1 MQQPPIFR
9 LGIVMAGA
17 VSAGAYTAGVMDY
30 LFETLEL
37 WEQKKR
43 INRQILADCGDD
55 WEKARQNPDF
65 DPSVPMHQ
73 VVLEAIAGASAG
85 GMTAGI
91 TALSMFEGFHFYDEN
106 SDNKQ
111 NRLYHSWVNLND
123 EAGKPTFEQML
134 ETTDIDEDG
143 TVSSILNSKPID
155 IIADRL
161 DSIQVNRQLAD
172 LGYVSPNLNL
182 ILTLCSLRGIPID
195 INFNTRTVEAPSKE
209 EVTARKVVVPKQ
221 EIPKTAPAHRM
232 FLHKGVGQF
241 AFVNGQPKPD
251 EDYVLQIDPTVKEHR
266 KMLIEVAKA
275 TGAFPVGL
283 KHRVLE
289 MPDGKYVQAQVRRL
303 FGMERQDR
311 FNVAVDADKPFRF
324 VAVDGG
330 AINNEP
336 IGEVDNILEDLFDQ
350 DCKNGIANEYHKNFG
365 IIMIDPFPDFDTTE
379 EVEEKESLTTIPF
392 KLFGALRSQA
402 MLKEGDIR
410 RGFRGVDYTRGLVF
424 PSKKNAKT
432 GEPKKFAIACAS
444 LDGFGGFL
452 SREFRHHD
460 FLLGRR
466 NCQSFI
472 RKFFTVPE
480 TSPVL
485 GQWTEEMK
493 ERCGIQYEGDDRLY
507 FPIIPDLRGWGIEN
521 DPTALQPP
529 PDVSITAAEVCQF
542 FPHLRNRTERIIRQ
556 YFNPPAMVYG
566 KKKADSVAEKPEKAV
581 KSQAINRMINRHTGG
596 LFSDVKDWGSMLLV
610 FLLLLPLVPILIF
623 LIVIPVLYWLLTKL
637 VAAYV
642 ARQQVLKTILMDLKE
657 KDLLKG

>member
-1 MQQPPIFR
+1 MLQPPIFR

-30 LFETLEL
+30 LFETLEI

-43 INRQILADCGDD
+43 INRRILLACGDD
-55 WEKARQNPDF
+55 WEQAKQDPNF

-73 VVLEAIAGASAG
+73 VVLEALAGASAG

-91 TALSMFEGFHFYDEN
+91 TALSMFEGFKFYDEN
-106 SDNKQ
+106 SPDKNES

-123 EAGKPTFEQML
+123 QPGLPTFEQML
-134 ETTDIDEDG
+134 DNSDIVEDG
-143 TVSSILNSKPID
+143 TVSSLLNSKPID

-161 DSIQVNRQLAD
+161 DNIQVNRKLED
-172 LGYVSPNLNL
+172 LGYVSPDMNL

-195 INFNTRTVEAPSKE
+195 ISFNTRTVESNKE
-209 EVTARKVVVPKQ
+209 LPTRGIEVPKS
-221 EIPKTAPAHRM
+221 EIPAFAPAHRM

-241 AFVNGQPKPD
+241 TFFSGEPKKSEEFVLP
-251 EDYVLQIDPTVKEHR
+251 IDPTVPAHR

-289 MPDGKYVQAQVRRL
+289 MPDGKYVQAQVKRL

-311 FNVAVDADKPFRF
+311 FKVSVELEKPFRF

-336 IGEVDNILEDLFDQ
+336 IGEVDNILEDLYDQ
-350 DCKNGIANEYHKNFG
+350 DCANGIADAFHKNFG
-365 IIMIDPFPDFDTTE
+365 IIMIDPFPDFETAAE
-379 EVEEKESLTTIPF
+379 EVEQKDSLTTIPG
-392 KLFGALRSQA
+392 KLFGALRRQA

-410 RGFRGVDYTRGLVF
+410 RGFRGVDYTRGLIF
-424 PSKKNAKT
+424 PSKKNKN
-432 GEPKKFAIACAS
+432 GVGNRKFAIACAS

-452 SREFRHHD
+452 CREFREHD

-466 NCQSFI
+466 NCQSFL

-485 GQWTEEMK
+485 GVWTEEMR
-493 ERCGIQYEGDDRLY
+493 ERCSVGYEGDERRFY
-507 FPIIPDLRGWGIEN
+507 PIIPDLRGWGIEN
-521 DPTALQPP
+521 DPTTLQAP
-529 PDVSITAAEVCQF
+529 PDVKISVGEVCKF
-542 FPHLRNRTERIIRQ
+542 YPALKKRTLKVIRN
-556 YFNPPAMVYG
+556 YFNPPAMLY
-566 KKKADSVAEKPEKAV
+566 KKKADKKESVKDLE
-581 KSQAINRMINRHTGG
+581 ITRMINRHTGG
-596 LFSDVKDWGSMLLV
+596 FLNDIGRWSLLLLTV
-610 FLLLLPLVPILIF
+610 VLLLPLVPVLLF
-623 LIVIPVLYWLLTKL
+623 LVVIPLLYILLTSL
-637 VAAYV
+637 VAGYV
-642 ARQQVLKTILMDLKE
+642 AKQKVLKTILKDLKE
-657 KDLLKG
+657 KELLKA

>member
-1 MQQPPIFR
+1 MLQPPIFR

-30 LFETLEL
+30 LFETLEI

-43 INRQILADCGDD
+43 INRRILTACDDD
-55 WEKARQNPDF
+55 WERARQVPDF

-73 VVLEAIAGASAG
+73 VVLEALAGASAG

-91 TALSMFEGFHFYDEN
+91 TALSMFEGFKFYDEN
-106 SDNKQ
+106 SPDKNES

-123 EAGKPTFEQML
+123 QPGLPTFEQML
-134 ETTDIDEDG
+134 DNSDIVEDG

-161 DSIQVNRQLAD
+161 DNIRVNHKLED
-172 LGYVSPNLNL
+172 LGYVSPDMNL

-195 INFNTRTVEAPSKE
+195 ISFNTRTVEPPSKE
-209 EVTARKVVVPKQ
+209 ESSYMSVPKT
-221 EIPKTAPAHRM
+221 EIPLSSPAHRM

-241 AFVNGQPKPD
+241 TFFSGEPKKSEEFVLP
-251 EDYVLQIDPTVKEHR
+251 IDPTVPAHR

-311 FNVAVDADKPFRF
+311 FKVAVDAEKAFRF

-350 DCKNGIANEYHKNFG
+350 DCKNGIAKETHKNFG
-365 IIMIDPFPDFDTTE
+365 IIMIDPFPDFESTDE
-379 EVEEKESLTTIPF
+379 IEQKESLTTIPG
-392 KLFGALRSQA
+392 KLFGALRRQA

-410 RGFRGVDYTRGLVF
+410 RGFRGVDYTRGLIF
-424 PSKKNAKT
+424 PRKKNAN
-432 GEPKKFAIACAS
+432 GDGYKKFSIACAS

-452 SREFRHHD
+452 CREFREHD

-480 TSPVL
+480 SSPVL
-485 GQWTEEMK
+485 GTWTPEMR
-493 ERCGIQYEGDDRLY
+493 ERCAVHYEGANGCFY
-507 FPIIPDLRGWGIEN
+507 PIIPDLRGWGIEN
-521 DPTALQPP
+521 DPSTLQAP
-529 PDVSITAAEVCQF
+529 PDVKISVEEVCKFYPALKQRT
-542 FPHLRNRTERIIRQ
+542 LKVIRN
-556 YFNPPAMVYG
+556 YFNPPAMLY
-566 KKKADSVAEKPEKAV
+566 KKKAEKKEAQKDMEIA
-581 KSQAINRMINRHTGG
+581 QMINRHTGG
-596 LFSDVKDWGSMLLV
+596 FLKDLGRWSLVLLTI
-610 FLLLLPLVPILIF
+610 LLLLPLVPILFF
-623 LIVIPVLYWLLTKL
+623 LVVAPLLYILLTNL
-637 VAAYV
+637 IAGYV
-642 ARQQVLKTILMDLKE
+642 AKQKVLKTILKDLKE
-657 KDLLKG
+657 KELLKG

>member
-30 LFETLEL
+30 LFETLEI

-43 INRQILADCGDD
+43 INRRILAECGDD
-55 WEKARQNPDF
+55 WELAKQNPDF
-65 DPSVPMHQ
+65 DASVPMHQ
-73 VVLEAIAGASAG
+73 VVLEALAGASAG

-91 TALSMFEGFHFYDEN
+91 TALSMFEGFHFYDE
-106 SDNKQ
+106 SSPNKNRD

-134 ETTDIDEDG
+134 DNTDIVEDG

-161 DSIQVNRQLAD
+161 DSIQVNRQLED

-195 INFNTRTVEAPSKE
+195 ISFNTRTIESNKE
-209 EVTARKVVVPKQ
+209 LPIRGIEVPKS
-221 EIPKTAPAHRM
+221 EIPAAAPAHRM

-241 AFVNGQPKPD
+241 SFQKGEPKQGD
-251 EDYVLQIDPTVKEHR
+251 EHLLPIDPSVPAHR

-289 MPDGKYVQAQVRRL
+289 MPDGKYVQAQVKRL

-311 FNVAVDADKPFRF
+311 FKVSVDPDKPFRF

-350 DCKNGIANEYHKNFG
+350 DCANGLADAYHKNFG
-365 IIMIDPFPDFDTTE
+365 IIMIDPFPDFETAEE
-379 EVEEKESLTTIPF
+379 EVEQQDSLTTIPG
-392 KLFGALRSQA
+392 KLFGALRRQA

-410 RGFRGVDYTRGLVF
+410 RGFRGVDYTRGLIF
-424 PSKKNAKT
+424 PSKKNKN
-432 GEPKKFAIACAS
+432 GVGNRKFAIACAS

-452 SREFRHHD
+452 SRDFREHD

-466 NCQSFI
+466 NCQSFL
-472 RKFFTVPE
+472 RKFFTIPE

-485 GQWTEEMK
+485 GEWTDEMR
-493 ERCGIQYEGDDRLY
+493 ERCSVGYEGEDRRFY
-507 FPIIPDLRGWGIEN
+507 PIIPDLRGWGIEN
-521 DPTALQPP
+521 DPTTLQPP
-529 PDVSITAAEVCQF
+529 PDVNISVEEVCKF
-542 FPHLRNRTERIIRQ
+542 YPALKKRTLKVIRN
-556 YFNPPAMVYG
+556 YFNPPAMIYR
-566 KKKADSVAEKPEKAV
+566 KKAAKPKVEKDAE
-581 KSQAINRMINRHTGG
+581 IRHMINRHTGG
-596 LFSDVKDWGSMLLV
+596 LLNDLGRWGMVLLTV
-610 FLLLLPLVPILIF
+610 LLLLPLVPVLLF
-623 LIVIPVLYWLLTKL
+623 LVVIPLLYILLTNL
-637 VAAYV
+637 VAGYI
-642 ARQQVLKTILMDLKE
+642 ARQKLLKTILTDLKE
-657 KDLLKG
+657 KDLLKA

>member
-30 LFETLEL
+30 LFETLEI
-37 WEQKKR
+37 WEKKKQVNRR
-43 INRQILADCGDD
+43 ILTECGDD
-55 WEKARQNPDF
+55 WEKAKENPDF
-65 DPSVPMHQ
+65 EASLPMHQ

-91 TALSMFEGFHFYDEN
+91 TALSMFEGFHFYDEK

-134 ETTDIDEDG
+134 DVSDIDEDK

-161 DSIQVNRQLAD
+161 DNIQVNRQLEE
-172 LGYVSPNLNL
+172 LGYVSPNLNV

-195 INFNTRTVEAPSKE
+195 INFNTRTVEPPTKDE
-209 EVTARKVVVPKQ
+209 YTRKVVVPKQ
-221 EIPKTAPAHRM
+221 EIPTTAPAHRM

-241 AFVNGQPKPD
+241 CFSNGQAQQVD
-251 EDYVLQIDPTVKEHR
+251 EHILSIDPRVKEHR
-266 KMLIEVAKA
+266 RMLIDVAKA

-289 MPDGKYVQAQVRRL
+289 LPDGKYVQAQVKRL

-311 FNVAVDADKPFRF
+311 FRVAVDADKPFKF

-336 IGEVDNILEDLFDQ
+336 IGEVDNILEDLYDR
-350 DCKNGIANEYHKNFG
+350 DCKNGIADEYHKNFG
-365 IIMIDPFPDFDTTE
+365 IIMIDPFPDFETTE
-379 EVEEKESLTTIPF
+379 EDDCNESLTTIPF

-402 MLKEGDIR
+402 MLKEGEIR
-410 RGFRGVDYTRGLVF
+410 RGFRGIDYTRGLIF
-424 PSKKNAKT
+424 PSKKNPAT
-432 GEPKKFAIACAS
+432 GKPKKYAIACAS

-452 SREFRHHD
+452 SRDFRHHD

-472 RKFFTVPE
+472 RKFFTIPE

-485 GQWTEEMK
+485 GQWTPEMQ
-493 ERCGIQYEGDDRLY
+493 ERFAVQYEGDDRYY
-507 FPIIPDLRGWGIEN
+507 FPIIPDARSYSQEN
-521 DPTALQPP
+521 DETCLQPP
-529 PDVSITAAEVCQF
+529 PDVSISAAEVCKL
-542 FPHLRNRTERIIRQ
+542 FPALKRRTEKVIRF
-556 YFNPPAMVYG
+556 YFNPPAMIYG
-566 KKKADSVAEKPEKAV
+566 KKSEGSASKKAEGTGKDHSIGRL
-581 KSQAINRMINRHTGG
+581 INKHTGG
-596 LFSDVKDWGSMLLV
+596 FFSDVRGWLSMGLV
-610 FLLLLPLVPILIF
+610 IILLLPLLPVLLFLAVIPILY
-623 LIVIPVLYWLLTKL
+623 LLLTKL
-637 VAAYV
+637 VAGYIAK
-642 ARQQVLKTILMDLKE
+642 QKVLRTILSDLKE
-657 KDLLKG
+657 KHLLEG

>member
-1 MQQPPIFR
+1 MSQPPIFR

-30 LFETLEL
+30 LFETLEI
-37 WEQKKR
+37 WEAKKR
-43 INRQILADCGDD
+43 INRRILLEVGDD
-55 WEKARQNPDF
+55 WELARQHPDF

-73 VVLEAIAGASAG
+73 VVLEALAGASAG

-91 TALSMFEGFHFYDEN
+91 TALSMFEGFHFFDEN

-134 ETTDIDEDG
+134 DTTDIDEDG
-143 TVSSILNSKPID
+143 TVSSVLNSKPID

-161 DSIQVNRQLAD
+161 DGVKVNRQLED

-195 INFNTRTVEAPSKE
+195 INFNTRTVESSKE
-209 EVTARKVVVPKQ
+209 QPTEPKPLVP
-221 EIPKTAPAHRM
+221 PKTTPAHRM

-241 AFVNGQPKPD
+241 SFQGKTPKATDPHI
-251 EDYVLQIDPTVKEHR
+251 LPIDANNPAHR
-266 KMLIEVAKA
+266 RMLIEVAKA

-311 FNVAVDADKPFRF
+311 FHVAVDPDKPFRF

-350 DCKNGIANEYHKNFG
+350 DCKNGMATEYHKNFG
-365 IIMIDPFPDFDTTE
+365 IIMIDPFPDFETTE
-379 EVEEKESLTTIPF
+379 ESTEQDSLTTIPL

-410 RGFRGVDYTRGLVF
+410 RGFRGVDYTRGLIF
-424 PSKKNAKT
+424 PSKKDAKT
-432 GEPKKFAIACAS
+432 GLPKKFAIACAS

-452 SREFRHHD
+452 SRDFRHHD

-466 NCQSFI
+466 NCQSFL

-485 GQWTEEMK
+485 GAWTQEMQD
-493 ERCGIQYEGDDRLY
+493 RCAVQYEGDDRKFY
-507 FPIIPDLRGWGIEN
+507 QIIPDLRGWGIEN
-521 DPTALQPP
+521 DPTTLAPP
-529 PDVSITAAEVCQF
+529 PDVSITAAEVCKF
-542 FPHLRNRTERIIRQ
+542 FPAVKRRTKRVLQ
-556 YFNPPAMVYG
+556 FYFNAPNLVYG
-566 KKKADSVAEKPEKAV
+566 KKKAKPKVEKDHE
-581 KSQAINRMINRHTGG
+581 INRMINRNTGG
-596 LFSDVKDWGSMLLV
+596 FFSDLKGWFVLGLAV
-610 FLLLLPLVPILIF
+610 LLLLPLVPILIF
-623 LIVIPVLYWLLTKL
+623 LVIAPVLYFLLTSL
-637 VAAYV
+637 ISSYV
-642 ARQQVLKTILMDLKE
+642 AKQKVLKTILKDLKE
-657 KDLLKG
+657 KQLLK